1 MSLTYMRCGAKDFPI
16 FFLKF
21 EFIQVVL
28 FFKYSIL
35 DEINWLKKNYDL
47 L

>member
-21 EFIQVVL
+21 EFKFIQVVL
-28 FFKYSIL
+28 FFKDL
-35 DEINWLKKNYDL
+35 AQKKL
-47 L
+47 